1 MTETHRVI
9 GTAGHIDHG
18 KTSLIRALTGTD
30 LDRLPEEKNRGITIT
45 LGFIH
50 HSLPSGRVVSFVDV
64 PGHERLVRTMIAGAT
79 GLDAVMLCIS
89 ASEGVMQTKEHL
101 DILQLLGLE
110 QGIVALTMC
119 DLVDEETI
127 ELAEMEVEDLI
138 AGTFLE
144 NAPIVRT
151 SALDS
156 ASTLAPLQSAI
167 EQLCWS
173 PRTNQGPFR
182 LPVDRA
188 FIQRGF
194 GTVVTGT
201 VRSGSLQDGSEIH
214 ILPAEITARVRGMQ
228 VHGQDVRSTQSGL
241 RTALNLAG
249 VERDDLARG
258 MVITEGHLPPASI
271 LDSRIQLLPGKTG
284 LHDGMRVRLLQG
296 TAEVM
301 AVCTVISNERG
312 ETVDAV
318 ESGERAIVQLRTE
331 APLVALP
338 GDRFILRRESPLDT
352 LGGGTIL
359 DPWSRRVRRK
369 DKDVAHVQLHDIE
382 QGVRAVHL
390 RRAGFNGLSTEQRA
404 LYQAENE
411 GRQLGER
418 WFDSTLTQSL
428 EDQLLRWL
436 ETWHHDHPLALG
448 CPRAE
453 LIGSGIPHMEK
464 RAVDDLLFQLIER
477 EQLVADGPRIRRAGF
492 TVRLTPTQQ
501 ARLSQLERQILEMG
515 CATPK
520 LDELLPQDPE
530 LIPLLMNR
538 DQLIRVADRLVHHQA
553 LDNLKQ
559 DVLHFFDENEEMGPA
574 EFKELTG
581 LSRRHA
587 IPLLEWLDTQGVT
600 VRKGNARIRKSK

>member
-1 MTETHRVI
+1 
-9 GTAGHIDHG
+9 
-18 KTSLIRALTGTD
+18 
-30 LDRLPEEKNRGITIT
+30 
-45 LGFIH
+45 
-50 HSLPSGRVVSFVDV
+50 
-64 PGHERLVRTMIAGAT
+64 
-79 GLDAVMLCIS
+79 
-89 ASEGVMQTKEHL
+89 
-101 DILQLLGLE
+101 
-110 QGIVALTMC
+110 MC

-144 NAPIVRT
+144 MHPSSERAPWILHPHSRHCSLQLSNFAVTPNEPRPIST
-151 SALDS
+151 S
-156 ASTLAPLQSAI
+156 
-167 EQLCWS
+167 
-173 PRTNQGPFR
+173 
-182 LPVDRA
+182 VDRA

-352 LGGGTIL
+352 LGGNHFRSG
-359 DPWSRRVRRK
+359 
-369 DKDVAHVQLHDIE
+369 
-382 QGVRAVHL
+382 
-390 RRAGFNGLSTEQRA
+390 RAGSGGKTKMSPTCNSTISNKA
-404 LYQAENE
+404 
-411 GRQLGER
+411 
-418 WFDSTLTQSL
+418 
-428 EDQLLRWL
+428 
-436 ETWHHDHPLALG
+436 
-448 CPRAE
+448 CE
-453 LIGSGIPHMEK
+453 LFI
-464 RAVDDLLFQLIER
+464 
-477 EQLVADGPRIRRAGF
+477 
-492 TVRLTPTQQ
+492 
-501 ARLSQLERQILEMG
+501 
-515 CATPK
+515 
-520 LDELLPQDPE
+520 
-530 LIPLLMNR
+530 
-538 DQLIRVADRLVHHQA
+538 
-553 LDNLKQ
+553 
-559 DVLHFFDENEEMGPA
+559 
-574 EFKELTG
+574 
-581 LSRRHA
+581 
-587 IPLLEWLDTQGVT
+587 
-600 VRKGNARIRKSK
+600 